1 MKHLSPPFHFCIIY
15 NCTNNTPTLTQLIF
29 AFQRQQMHLIFHS
42 NPNFRK
48 DDICFC
54 TSCDLESTLECPQG
68 AVTLLRPHARGPCRA
83 PLLHPTALDLKNLNK
98 QPEKDPKAEK
108 LAIQTETMFLM
119 MEALHKCCI
128 NPVRVSHNSIFG
140 NSMWKS
146 LKQ

>member
-1 MKHLSPPFHFCIIY
+1 MSPPFHFYIIY
-15 NCTNNTPTLTQLIF
+15 NCTNNTPSLTELIF

-42 NPNFRK
+42 NPNLRK

-54 TSCDLESTLECPQG
+54 TSCDAQSSPTSAVSAEATPG
-68 AVTLLRPHARGPCRA
+68 ALPHVRAPCRA
-83 PLLHPTALDLKNLNK
+83 PGHHRAPQTQTKQQPETDPTA
-98 QPEKDPKAEK
+98 QK

-128 NPVRVSHNSIFG
+128 NPGRLSHNSIFG